1 MKQTRFK
8 IFQNIG
14 TIIFSIHQPRYSIF
28 KLFDTIMFMCQG
40 QCTYHGPIKDVVS
53 YFSTYGYQ
61 CEEHE
66 NPTDFVLDI
75 LIDASRTPDMLLR
88 LHDTYKQSAMYAD
101 IEESAEHETSLKNI
115 ENADRRQGN
124 IEVEAAQSF
133 QAEIFYVS
141 QRTLRIALRNP
152 AMALAQIVVSTMIGL
167 LVGLVYYD
175 LKKTTDP
182 GVQNLLGAIFFIVVN
197 QIFSTMTAIEP
208 LIEERILFLH
218 VSSSCNTKTKCIHH
232 ISGICKWLLP
242 NSNCFHCQID
252 V

>member
-1 MKQTRFK
+1 MKQTRLK

-14 TIIFSIHQPRYSIF
+14 TIIFSIHQPRYTIF

-53 YFSTYGYQ
+53 YFSTYDYQ

-182 GVQNLLGAIFFIVVN
+182 GVQNRLGAIFFIVVN

-232 ISGICKWLLP
+232 ISGICEWLLP
-242 NSNCFHCQID
+242 NSNCFHC
-252 V
+252 